1 MDYKIEIPQFNGPLD
16 LLLHLIKQSNLN
28 IEEICIE
35 DITKQYLLYINMM
48 EKMNLNIASEYLV
61 MAAELL
67 EIKSSSLLPKR
78 EEEIEDDYEDP
89 KEILINKLLAYN
101 EYKNLANNFKELEEY
116 RQEIYTREPENLTKY
131 KNEDEKI
138 DFGVNLDDLLN
149 AFSKIMAQKEINK
162 PLNTKI
168 TNKEYNI
175 EKRCIEIKNILKKS
189 KKVNFTDLFE
199 INSKEYIIVT
209 FLAVLSMSK
218 NQEIQIE
225 QEYNFND
232 IIIRNKGD
240 F

>member
-35 DITKQYLLYINMM
+35 EITKQYLLYINMM

-78 EEEIEDDYEDP
+78 EEKIEDDYEDP

-116 RQEIYTREPENLTKY
+116 RQEIYTRDPENLTKY
-131 KNEDEKI
+131 KNADEKI

-199 INSKEYIIVT
+199 ISSKEYIIVT